1 MIDDPWKIHTIRS
14 PHRTKSVAARI
25 VGDCVEVRVP
35 EGLAPERERELVD
48 RLVKRL
54 KGRIARTEMIGDDDV
69 MRRAQHLNRLYFQGT
84 LQITSVRFV
93 TNQQSRYGSCTTNT
107 GTIRLSD
114 RLAGMPEWV
123 RDYVLVHELA
133 HLLQPNHSPDF
144 WKLVGRFPLAE
155 RARGY
160 LMACGMNPDGETS
173 D

>member
-1 MIDDPWKIHTIRS
+1 MTDDPWKIHTIRS
-14 PHRTKSVAARI
+14 PRRTKSVAARL

-35 EGLAPERERELVD
+35 AGLAPERERELVD

-54 KGRIARTEMIGDDDV
+54 KGRMARTEMIGDDDL
-69 MRRAQHLNRLYFQGT
+69 MRRAQQLNRLHFEGK
-84 LQITSVRFV
+84 LRIASVRFV
-93 TNQQSRYGSCTTNT
+93 TNQQSRYGSCTTNV

-114 RLAGMPEWV
+114 RLAKMPQWV

-144 WKLVGRFPLAE
+144 WKLVNRYPLAE

-160 LMACGMNPDGETS
+160 LIACGMNPDMEPS